1 MELNYS
7 FKRNSLEELEK
18 LNDTITESLQVYV
31 SERPNSFVDVEFD
44 VENLVINL
52 RIVIDDGA
60 GEDIEGRIFAN
71 RHSV

>member
-1 MELNYS
+1 
-7 FKRNSLEELEK
+7 LEELEK

>member
-7 FKRNSLEELEK
+7 FKRNSLKELEK
-18 LNDTITESLQVYV
+18 LNDTIAESLQVYTK
-31 SERPNSFVDVEFD
+31 ERPNSYIDVDFD
-44 VENLVINL
+44 AENLVINL

>member
-1 MELNYS
+1 MELNYK
-7 FKRNSLEELEK
+7 FERKSLKELEK

-31 SERPNSFVDVEFD
+31 TERPNSSIDIDFD
-44 VENLVINL
+44 AENLIINL

>member
-1 MELNYS
+1 MKLNYR
-7 FKRNSLEELEK
+7 FERNSLKELEK

-31 SERPNSFVDVEFD
+31 SERPNSFIDIDFD
-44 VENLVINL
+44 AENLVINL
-52 RIVIDDGA
+52 TIIVDDGT

>member
-1 MELNYS
+1 MELNYR
-7 FKRNSLEELEK
+7 FERNSLKELEK

-31 SERPNSFVDVEFD
+31 SERPNSFIDIDFD
-44 VENLVINL
+44 AENLIINL

>member
-1 MELNYS
+1 MELNYR
-7 FKRNSLEELEK
+7 FERNSLKELEK

-31 SERPNSFVDVEFD
+31 SERPNSSIDIDFD
-44 VENLVINL
+44 AENLVINL
-52 RIVIDDGA
+52 RIVINDGT

>member
-7 FKRNSLEELEK
+7 FERNSLKELEK
-18 LNDTITESLQVYV
+18 LNDTITESLKVYV
-31 SERPNSFVDVEFD
+31 SERPNSSIDIDFD
-44 VENLVINL
+44 AENLVINL

>member
-1 MELNYS
+1 MELNYR
-7 FKRNSLEELEK
+7 FERNSLKELEK

-31 SERPNSFVDVEFD
+31 SERPNSFIDIDFD
-44 VENLVINL
+44 AENLVINL
-52 RIVIDDGA
+52 TIIVDDGT

>member
-1 MELNYS
+1 MELNYR
-7 FKRNSLEELEK
+7 FERNSLKELEK

-31 SERPNSFVDVEFD
+31 SERPNSSIDIDFD
-44 VENLVINL
+44 AENLVINL
-52 RIVIDDGA
+52 RIVIDDGT

>member
-1 MELNYS
+1 MELNYKFERS
-7 FKRNSLEELEK
+7 SLKELEK

-31 SERPNSFVDVEFD
+31 TERPNSSVDIDFD
-44 VENLVINL
+44 AENLIINL
-52 RIVIDDGA
+52 RIIIDDGA